1 MARSMIVENAKL
13 AIDTLRSQKM
23 RSGLTILGVFI
34 GAAIIICVA
43 SVLNGF
49 RQSVIDQVEEFGT
62 LNIYVYR
69 YPFVRTGHLS
79 PEVRNRKSLQLEDA
93 QAIADQCSAV
103 DTIVAGIQARNANL
117 TARYRGEEM
126 QGPSLRGSFPDSER
140 ISNMMIEEG
149 RFITDAEN
157 QHRSA
162 VCVLAHN
169 AVQALFPNSSPIGKH
184 IRVGGSRFQVIGTVQ
199 KFKEGP
205 FGSPNQ
211 EDNNIHVPYY
221 TFRKMYPDQ
230 DDHFLSARAYP
241 GRLDEAIDQIEEV
254 LRRRRNVKWTEES
267 NFEIGTADS
276 IIASFDQIVFG
287 VLAVMFMLSTVA
299 FMVGGVGVMN
309 IMLVSVKERT
319 REIGLR
325 KALGARRRDIT
336 WQFLVE
342 AMILTGIGGLL
353 GVVVGEGLL
362 MAVSALVDGL
372 PSSTP
377 TWARVFGFG
386 GSASVGLIF
395 GLWPALQA
403 ARLDPI
409 EALRYE

>member
-1 MARSMIVENAKL
+1 MRFTMLIENAKL
-13 AIDTLRSQKM
+13 AIDTLKSQKT
-23 RSGLTILGVFI
+23 RSLLTILGVFI
-34 GAAIIICVA
+34 GSAIIVCVA

-62 LNIYVYR
+62 NNIYIYR
-69 YPFVRTGHLS
+69 YPFVRTGHLA
-79 PEVRNRKSLQLEDA
+79 PEVRNRKPLQMEDA
-93 QAIADQCSAV
+93 LAIGEQCPAV
-103 DTIVAGIQARNANL
+103 ETVIAGVQARNANL

-126 QGPSLRGSFPDSER
+126 QGPGLRGSFPEAER
-140 ISNMMIEEG
+140 IGNLTLEEG
-149 RFITDAEN
+149 RFFTDSEN
-157 QHRSA
+157 RHRSA
-162 VCVLAHN
+162 VCVIAHN
-169 AVQALFPNSSPIGKH
+169 VVQALFPNTSALGKH
-184 IRVGGSRFQVIGTVQ
+184 IRVGGTRFQVVGVIQ
-199 KFKEGP
+199 KLKEGP
-205 FGSPNQ
+205 FGSANQ

-221 TFRKMYPDQ
+221 TFRKIYPEQ
-230 DDHFLSARAYP
+230 DDHFISARAYT
-241 GRLDEAIDQIEEV
+241 GKLDTAIDQIEEV
-254 LRRRRNVKWTEES
+254 LRRRRKVKWTEEN

-287 VLAVMFMLSTVA
+287 VLAVMFLLSTVA
-299 FMVGGVGVMN
+299 FLVGGVGVMN

-325 KALGARRRDIT
+325 KALGAKRKDIT

-342 AMILTGIGGLL
+342 AMILTGIGGLF
-353 GVVVGEGLL
+353 GVLVGEGLM
-362 MAVSALVDGL
+362 MAVSSLVEGL
-372 PSSTP
+372 PSATP

-395 GLWPALQA
+395 GIWPALQA